1 MKESAPVLEPR
12 QDRPEGS
19 VGRARLSALDLALE
33 SRQLLAEGEDLEGPG
48 PVRAASGEEA
58 NAQESKQEEH
68 VPRIAWP
75 WLQRPTSFGVRLKL
89 RSPVGAPRSHF
100 R

>member
-1 MKESAPVLEPR
+1 
-12 QDRPEGS
+12 
-19 VGRARLSALDLALE
+19 
-33 SRQLLAEGEDLEGPG
+33 
-48 PVRAASGEEA
+48 
-58 NAQESKQEEH
+58 